1 MFEIFN
7 ETNKEIKEINKL
19 QEYMEFVVKKM
30 DLSNASFNIIFVSNE
45 EIHNIN
51 KEYRNVDRVT
61 DDISFALEDNKD
73 IT

>member
-30 DLSNASFNIIFVSNE
+30 ETLIESQMLY
-45 EIHNIN
+45 H
-51 KEYRNVDRVT
+51 
-61 DDISFALEDNKD
+61 LL
-73 IT
+73 